1 MYVLDVNQIRLRN
14 GSGQGR
20 DGKWQV
26 GLAQTAK
33 RDRLGKQNEGERGA
47 W

>member
-33 RDRLGKQNEGERGA
+33 TRQTRKTK
-47 W
+47 